1 MMNSLTRLARA
12 EARLFLRE
20 PIVLI
25 FVFAF
30 PVITVLVL
38 GGVFNKSDTAFE
50 GAVPSDYYVAG
61 YIGVVLAAIG
71 LIMLP
76 VHLASYRERGVLRR
90 FRTSQFASWALPVA
104 WAAVALVLS
113 IIAIAVRLV
122 AGAVVYGLPAP
133 PDMARTLT
141 GIALATLTFI
151 SIGILLGTVLPT
163 ARSAQGLGLMLFFP
177 LFLLGGGGPPP
188 QAMSNVMRRISNLLP
203 LTHAIRAIQQPWL
216 SIGGSSTNHLIV
228 LTALFLTTTSTWIYL
243 TTRAPRH

>member
-1 MMNSLTRLARA
+1 MSNLARLART
-12 EARLFLRE
+12 EAKLFLRE

-38 GGVFNKSDTAFE
+38 GGVFKKGDTAYE

-90 FRTSQFASWALPVA
+90 FRASQFPSWALPAA
-104 WAAVALVLS
+104 WAVVAAALS
-113 IIAIAVRLV
+113 VVAIAVLLTV
-122 AGAVVYGLPAP
+122 GKLVYGLPAP
-133 PDMARTLT
+133 DDLPRTII
-141 GIALATLTFI
+141 GVALATVTFI
-151 SIGILLGTVLPT
+151 SIGILLGMVLPT

-177 LFLLGGGGPPP
+177 FFLLGGAGPPP
-188 QAMSNVMRRISNLLP
+188 DAMGSGMKHISNLLP

-216 SIGGSSTNHLIV
+216 SIGGPTTNHLIILATIFV
-228 LTALFLTTTSTWIYL
+228 LTTAGWAHLA
-243 TTRAPRH
+243 TRATDH